1 MPIGRPVAAIV
12 LSPAEKEKLTLI
24 ASRPKSNQRDAQRAR
39 IILGASQ
46 GLTNTEIAR
55 RERVSLPTVGK
66 WRSRYAREKIEAL
79 ADAPRSGA
87 PRSIGDKKVEEILT
101 KTLEGV
107 PRARTHWSSRL
118 MAKEAGISDHSVL
131 RIWRAFGLKPHRV
144 DSFKLSNDPMFV
156 EKVRDI
162 VGLYLN
168 PPDKAIVLCVDEKSQ
183 TQALERS
190 QPILPLRPG
199 LPERQTHDYVRHG
212 TLSLFA
218 AYDAATGRVLGRCH
232 QRHRH
237 QEFLAFLGRIDAA
250 FSDDGKANFTSSLA
264 TIPPIKPRKSI
275 AGCCVIPAFIF
286 ISLPLA
292 VPGSTWSSAS
302 LLVSLQRPFDAE
314 ASLRCDNF
322 KPLSTPTS
330 PNTTKNPN
338 LLPGLLPQIRSLE
351 SLKTPF
357 LKSTS
362 LSGH

>member
-1 MPIGRPVAAIV
+1 MR
-12 LSPAEKEKLTLI
+12 
-24 ASRPKSNQRDAQRAR
+24 RAR
-39 IILGASQ
+39 LKRSSAANPFCHCVPVCPSVRLMIMCVTGLFLCLPLTMRPPDEFWVGATSV
-46 GLTNTEIAR
+46 TATRNSWPSWD
-55 RERVSLPTVGK
+55 VST
-66 WRSRYAREKIEAL
+66 
-79 ADAPRSGA
+79 PRS
-87 PRSIGDKKVEEILT
+87 
-101 KTLEGV
+101 
-107 PRARTHWSSRL
+107 
-118 MAKEAGISDHSVL
+118 
-131 RIWRAFGLKPHRV
+131 
-144 DSFKLSNDPMFV
+144 PMM
-156 EKVRDI
+156 
-162 VGLYLN
+162 
-168 PPDKAIVLCVDEKSQ
+168 
-183 TQALERS
+183 
-190 QPILPLRPG
+190 
-199 LPERQTHDYVRHG
+199 
-212 TLSLFA
+212 
-218 AYDAATGRVLGRCH
+218 
-232 QRHRH
+232 
-237 QEFLAFLGRIDAA
+237 
-250 FSDDGKANFTSSLA
+250 GKANFTSSLT

>member
-1 MPIGRPVAAIV
+1 
-12 LSPAEKEKLTLI
+12 
-24 ASRPKSNQRDAQRAR
+24 
-39 IILGASQ
+39 
-46 GLTNTEIAR
+46 
-55 RERVSLPTVGK
+55 
-66 WRSRYAREKIEAL
+66 
-79 ADAPRSGA
+79 
-87 PRSIGDKKVEEILT
+87 
-101 KTLEGV
+101 
-107 PRARTHWSSRL
+107 
-118 MAKEAGISDHSVL
+118 
-131 RIWRAFGLKPHRV
+131 
-144 DSFKLSNDPMFV
+144 MFV

-212 TLSLFA
+212 LFLCCRLRCGHR
-218 AYDAATGRVLGRCH
+218 TSFGSVPPVLPPPGI
-232 QRHRH
+232 
-237 QEFLAFLGRIDAA
+237 LGLPGRIDAA
-250 FSDDGKANFTSSLA
+250 FSDDGKANFTSSLT

-338 LLPGLLPQIRSLE
+338 LLPGLLPQIRS
-351 SLKTPF
+351 
-357 LKSTS
+357 
-362 LSGH
+362 

>member
-1 MPIGRPVAAIV
+1 MPIGRPVATIV

-24 ASRPKSNQRDAQRAR
+24 ANRPKSNQRDALRAR
-39 IILGASQ
+39 IILEASG
-46 GLTNTEIAR
+46 GLSNTEIAR
-55 RERVSLPTVGK
+55 RERVTLPTVGK
-66 WRSRYAREKIEAL
+66 WRSRYARQKIEAL

-87 PRSIGDKKVEEILT
+87 PRSIDDKKVEEVLT
-101 KTLEGV
+101 KTLETT

-118 MAKEAGISDHSVL
+118 MAKEAGISEHSVL

-144 DSFKLSNDPMFV
+144 DSFKLSADPMFV

-250 FSDDGKANFTSSLA
+250 FSDDGKSQLHLIIDNYSTHKTPKVHRWLLRH
-264 TIPPIKPRKSI
+264 PR
-275 AGCCVIPAFIF
+275 FHLHF
-286 ISLPLA
+286 
-292 VPGSTWSSAS
+292 
-302 LLVSLQRPFDAE
+302 
-314 ASLRCDNF
+314 
-322 KPLSTPTS
+322 TPTGS
-330 PNTTKNPN
+330 SWLNMVERFFARITTEA
-338 LLPGLLPQIRSLE
+338 IRRGSFSSVRQLQAAIDAYLAEHNKEPKPFTWTASADSIFRKLE
-351 SLKTPF
+351 N
-357 LKSTS
+357 S
-362 LSGH
+362 LS

>member
-1 MPIGRPVAAIV
+1 MPIGRPVAPIV

-39 IILGASQ
+39 IILGASE
-46 GLTNTEIAR
+46 GLSNTEIAR
-55 RERVSLPTVGK
+55 HERVSLPTVGK
-66 WRSRYAREKIEAL
+66 WRSRYAREKVAAL
-79 ADAPRSGA
+79 ADAPRSGS
-87 PRSIGDKKVEEILT
+87 PRRIDDKKVEEVLT
-101 KTLEGV
+101 KTLEGT
-107 PRARTHWSSRL
+107 PRAHTHWSSRL

-232 QRHRH
+232 KRHRH
-237 QEFLAFLGRIDAA
+237 QEFLAFLERINAA
-250 FSDDGKANFTSSLA
+250 FGDDGHSQLHLIIDNYATHKTPKVHRWHRGHSPGKLLFGATTSS
-264 TIPPIKPRKSI
+264 RY
-275 AGCCVIPAFIF
+275 
-286 ISLPLA
+286 
-292 VPGSTWSSAS
+292 
-302 LLVSLQRPFDAE
+302 
-314 ASLRCDNF
+314 
-322 KPLSTPTS
+322 
-330 PNTTKNPN
+330 
-338 LLPGLLPQIRSLE
+338 
-351 SLKTPF
+351 
-357 LKSTS
+357 
-362 LSGH
+362 

>member
-1 MPIGRPVAAIV
+1 MPIGRPVAPIV
-12 LSPAEKEKLTLI
+12 LNPAEKEKLTLI

-39 IILGASQ
+39 IILGASE
-46 GLTNTEIAR
+46 GLSNTEIAR

-66 WRSRYAREKIEAL
+66 WRSRYAREKVAAL
-79 ADAPRSGA
+79 ADAPRSGS
-87 PRSIGDKKVEEILT
+87 PRRIDDKKVEEVLT
-101 KTLEGV
+101 KTLEGT
-107 PRARTHWSSRL
+107 PRAHTHWSSRL

-237 QEFLAFLGRIDAA
+237 QEFLAFLERIDAA
-250 FSDDGKANFTSSLA
+250 FGDDGHSQLHLIIDNYA
-264 TIPPIKPRKSI
+264 THKTPKVHRWLLRHPR
-275 AGCCVIPAFIF
+275 FHLHF
-286 ISLPLA
+286 
-292 VPGSTWSSAS
+292 
-302 LLVSLQRPFDAE
+302 
-314 ASLRCDNF
+314 
-322 KPLSTPTS
+322 TPTGS
-330 PNTTKNPN
+330 SWLNMVERFFARITTEAIRRGSFSSVRQLQAAIDAYLAEHNKDPNPFTWTASAASIFRK
-338 LLPGLLPQIRSLE
+338 LE
-351 SLKTPF
+351 N
-357 LKSTS
+357 S
-362 LSGH
+362 LS